1 MLLGYLENLA
11 LDSLDG
17 KGIAYVIDMRLI
29 IKYII
34 AVFVIHFIIY
44 ITIKR
49 RKFVPKEY
57 FAKAFFAFYFVILMS
72 FTLLPIEFPGINEQN
87 AVFNFSLK
95 PILLMFLSRAQ
106 LINIAGNVILFAPIS
121 ILGYVSGLK
130 VFKKLST
137 TAIFM
142 LIMSIIIESLQY
154 FEMIHGYTSITVVDI
169 IDIITNIT
177 GGVLG
182 FLLVKFWNKS
192 HGIEKNNDI

>member
-1 MLLGYLENLA
+1 MLLEYLENLA

-17 KGIAYVIDMRLI
+17 KGIAYVIDTQMV

-34 AVFVIHFIIY
+34 AIFAVHFIIY
-44 ITIKR
+44 IAIKR
-49 RKFVPKEY
+49 RRFVPN
-57 FAKAFFAFYFVILMS
+57 FTKAFFAFYFVILMS

-121 ILGYVSGLK
+121 ILGYASGLK
-130 VFKKLST
+130 MFKKLST
-137 TAIFM
+137 TVIFM
-142 LIMSIIIESLQY
+142 LIMSILIESLQY
-154 FEMIHGYTSITVVDI
+154 
-169 IDIITNIT
+169 IT
-177 GGVLG
+177 GGGLG

>member
-106 LINIAGNVILFAPIS
+106 LINIAGNVILFAINFCS
-121 ILGYVSGLK
+121 FIVCIVFVGKSVHKEK
-130 VFKKLST
+130 VVLWKSKRFK
-137 TAIFM
+137 
-142 LIMSIIIESLQY
+142 
-154 FEMIHGYTSITVVDI
+154 G
-169 IDIITNIT
+169 NR
-177 GGVLG
+177 
-182 FLLVKFWNKS
+182 
-192 HGIEKNNDI
+192 

>member
-57 FAKAFFAFYFVILMS
+57 LAKAFFAFYFVILMS
-72 FTLLPIEFPGINEQN
+72 FTLLPIEFPGINE
-87 AVFNFSLK
+87 
-95 PILLMFLSRAQ
+95 
-106 LINIAGNVILFAPIS
+106 
-121 ILGYVSGLK
+121 
-130 VFKKLST
+130 
-137 TAIFM
+137 
-142 LIMSIIIESLQY
+142 
-154 FEMIHGYTSITVVDI
+154 
-169 IDIITNIT
+169 
-177 GGVLG
+177 
-182 FLLVKFWNKS
+182 
-192 HGIEKNNDI
+192 